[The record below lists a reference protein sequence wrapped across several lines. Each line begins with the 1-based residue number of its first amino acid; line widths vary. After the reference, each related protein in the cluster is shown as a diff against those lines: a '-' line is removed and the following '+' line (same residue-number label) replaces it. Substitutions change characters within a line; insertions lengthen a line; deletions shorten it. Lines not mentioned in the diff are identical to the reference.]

1 MEGHEGHMMPGHDM
15 SDMSGHEGHTMP
27 GHDMP
32 PSHDMPASCAM
43 NVKLYVS
50 SDYEHNNWKFLSQI
64 DAF

>member
-50 SDYEHNNWKFLSQI
+50 SDYEHNN
-64 DAF
+64 